1 MHLIQWDCTL
11 KNGQN
16 GKFYAMYI
24 FPQKLY
30 NNKAYYV
37 LH

>member
-1 MHLIQWDCTL
+1 MPQDCIL

-24 FPQKLY
+24 FTQKLY
-30 NNKAYYV
+30 NNKTYYV